1 MSYVHLLIIKDD
13 CIYLSSV
20 HYRTAMKLL
29 EKGAENILPLL
40 KSRFLDAGYIV
51 LDINR
56 QVIVNGQSAFPIA
69 KVLGKKNMYVIEA

>member
-1 MSYVHLLIIKDD
+1 MSFVHLLIIKDD

-29 EKGAENILPLL
+29 EKGVDSILPLL

-51 LDINR
+51 LDVNR
-56 QVIVNGQSAFPIA
+56 QVIVNGQSAFPIN
-69 KVLGKKNMYVIEA
+69 KVLGKKKICIIEA